1 MLSLYTLLALDVA
14 RERAAEAR
22 AAAERHRDAELR
34 AAEAR
39 AHGLTSASRP
49 SRVRLAAASLLRW
62 VGDRADGLA
71 DAACNAA
78 ARVEGRAA

>member
-1 MLSLYTLLALDVA
+1 MLSLYTMVALDVA

-22 AAAERHRDAELR
+22 AAAEKHRVAELR
-34 AAEAR
+34 AAELR
-39 AHGLTSASRP
+39 AHARPARP
-49 SRVRLAAASLLRW
+49 SRVRLASASVLRW
-62 VGDRADGLA
+62 VSDRADGVS